1 MVGSSNKQPHK
12 EGSRSVHRHSVED
25 VEVMSQRR
33 RAETA
38 AFIVAA
44 DNGGQYWRRELKQV
58 SKFSWPAAVTNHQ
71 ERSFSAPSPAMLV
84 ESEARG
90 QAHHSTRPE

>member
-12 EGSRSVHRHSVED
+12 DGSRSVHRHSVED

-58 SKFSWPAAVTNHQ
+58 SKFSLAGGSHQPPGAQLQRAVSHCNTKG
-71 ERSFSAPSPAMLV
+71 A
-84 ESEARG
+84 
-90 QAHHSTRPE
+90 